1 MMMKTKIFIAKSF
14 AKKHYKGAMD
24 AIKTFKAD
32 KAGGKMFTKI
42 KTTGKKIPSFV
53 KSNLKA
59 LRKPIGMKEKAIA
72 AGSKIKTFASKNKT
86 ALIVGGGAAGTV
98 AGYQA
103 GKKKGV
109 GQMRKSYEKSVLASS
124 AKELGYKNFKQVQKL
139 PMKDKNKIAQRAARK
154 YLKSGADYITFYS

>member
-1 MMMKTKIFIAKSF
+1 MMKTKVFIAKQF

-24 AIKTFKAD
+24 AMKSLKGKFKKPTGIKAKA
-32 KAGGKMFTKI
+32 M
-42 KTTGKKIPSFV
+42 
-53 KSNLKA
+53 
-59 LRKPIGMKEKAIA
+59 A

-109 GQMRKSYEKSVLASS
+109 GQMKKSYEKSVLASS

-139 PMKDKNKIAQRAARK
+139 PMKDKKKIAQRAARK